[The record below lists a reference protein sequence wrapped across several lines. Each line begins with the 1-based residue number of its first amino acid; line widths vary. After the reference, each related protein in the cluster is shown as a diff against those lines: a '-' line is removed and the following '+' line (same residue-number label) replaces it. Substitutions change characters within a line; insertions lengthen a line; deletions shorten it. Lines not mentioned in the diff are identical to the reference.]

1 MTHTPTPEEYNTGN
15 STPLPWEVEPG
26 FYEVCNNGTR
36 IPTWNVIAPRGWL
49 ETNGT
54 FSKCSVVPELESEG
68 DARLIVTAV
77 NSHAQLVEALTLARN
92 AMQRWG
98 SCFNMIA
105 SNDPDGDPMHPFYPT
120 LDVIRAA
127 LRAAGKEV

>member
-54 FSKCSVVPELESEG
+54 FSKCSIMSALESEG

-77 NSHAQLVEALTLARN
+77 NSHAQLVEACKWIVDSVESGFGNEFEMAVDK
-92 AMQRWG
+92 
-98 SCFNMIA
+98 CKK
-105 SNDPDGDPMHPFYPT
+105 
-120 LDVIRAA
+120 A
-127 LRAAGKEV
+127 LSFVAGRTI